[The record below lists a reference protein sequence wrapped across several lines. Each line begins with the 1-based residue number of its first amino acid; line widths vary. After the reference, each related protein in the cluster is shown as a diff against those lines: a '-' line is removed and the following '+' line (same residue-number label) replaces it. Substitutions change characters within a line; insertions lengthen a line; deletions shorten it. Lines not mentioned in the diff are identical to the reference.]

1 MRGSVDDQK
10 LVTLSMLGD
19 DRGSL
24 CAIEG
29 ERDTSF
35 AIARVYYIFDTQAGV
50 ARGFHA
56 HRALH
61 QLAICVKG
69 SCTMVLDDGR
79 NRRSIVLDRPD
90 RGVTI
95 GPMIWREMCD
105 FSPDAVLMVLADQ
118 HYDEADYIRDYD
130 MFLAM
135 AAAHD

>member
-10 LVTLSMLGD
+10 LVTLPMLGD

-29 ERDTSF
+29 ERDTGF

-56 HRALH
+56 HRALQ
-61 QLAICVKG
+61 QLAVCVKG

-79 NRRSIVLDRPD
+79 SRRSIVLDRPN

-118 HYDEADYIRDYD
+118 HYDEADYIRDYE